1 MVFLRNLLLLLTL
14 SLVGNVSAQVQRRI
28 SMGNDTYQVK
38 SAATSVNAKKTE
50 GKQLTT
56 GSGIQLRA

>member
-50 GKQLTT
+50 GEWVSLGTGKLT
-56 GSGIQLRA
+56 